1 VSRGATASAVSTR
14 YVRSD
19 APFPLYT
26 IRLQGASDAELGQIS
41 AEMSIGLSVDEMKR
55 ARDYF
60 AQKKRD
66 PTDVELEALGQAW
79 SEHCCYKSSKPVL
92 KKNIYGIAEEKIFAR
107 GDAGVVE
114 FDQDHFF
121 VAKIE
126 SHNHPSAIEPYGGA
140 ATGVGGII
148 RDVLCCG
155 AQPIALVDPLFFG
168 PLDFDREKLPKGV
181 KHPRYLFQGVVEGI
195 RDYGNRVG
203 LPTIAGSFYF
213 HEGFTWNCLV
223 NVGCI
228 GVMPKKDW
236 VPNRA
241 KAAGNVYIYAGGLT
255 GRDGIH
261 GVTFASAELTEGSEE
276 TSRSAV
282 QVGDPITK
290 EPLIHAVREIV
301 EKRLLVGMKD
311 FGGGGL
317 SCVAGELA
325 WDAKLGAEI
334 HLEKIPLKEEGLT
347 PWEIWVSESQERMM
361 LVVEPE
367 KAKEVLHIF
376 RKWDVVAVEV
386 GRVIPEPVV
395 RAFMD
400 GRRVLELD
408 LAFSTAGPVYDRP
421 IALGEGRNGHAGAI
435 TEPEDYA
442 TAFLELL
449 GRWNICSKEWVVR
462 QYDHTV
468 RANTVLQPL
477 QGKIGVQAHGDA
489 SVLKPIET
497 SWRGLAVTCD
507 VNPSLCEADPYW
519 GAASAMDESI
529 RNLAAVGARA
539 SVVCDNLNFGNP
551 EDPKVMG
558 QLSEATR
565 GLAYV
570 ARELQIPFSSGN
582 VSLYNDN
589 PNGPV
594 PPTPT
599 LMALGIVQDIRQ
611 CVTTDLKAAGDKLF
625 LVGQET
631 KAELGG
637 SEYARMRG
645 AAHAGAVPRVDA
657 MFTGRA
663 AEALVTAIEAGLV
676 RACHDLSEG
685 GLAVALAEMALGGDV
700 GATVNL
706 EKVAPGLRNDEKLFS
721 ETNTRWILEVAPDRE
736 EPFRAHFTKA
746 RVPVAELG
754 TVGGTDLHVVE
765 RRNATVLKV
774 PLTNARE
781 AWTAPL
787 HRVVAG

>member
-19 APFPLYT
+19 AEFPLFT
-26 IRLQGASDAELGQIS
+26 IRLQGASDEELEQIS

-55 ARDYF
+55 VRDYF
-60 AQKKRD
+60 AKKGRD
-66 PTDVELEALGQAW
+66 PTDVELEAMGQAW

-114 FDQDHFF
+114 FDKDHFF

-168 PLDFDREKLPKGV
+168 PLDLPHAQLPKGV

-228 GVMPKKDW
+228 GIMPKKDW

-241 KAAGNVYIYAGGLT
+241 KAAGNVYIYAGGRT

-261 GVTFASAELTEGSEE
+261 GVTFASAELSEGSEE
-276 TSRSAV
+276 ASRSAV

-334 HLEKIPLKEEGLT
+334 HLEKIPLKEEGLS

-361 LVVEPE
+361 LVVEPDRV
-367 KAKEVLHIF
+367 KEVLHIF

-386 GRVIPEPVV
+386 GRVIPDPVV
-395 RAFMD
+395 RAFMA
-400 GRRVLELD
+400 GRKVLELD

-421 IALGEGRNGHAGAI
+421 IALPEAQNGHVAALS
-435 TEPEDYA
+435 EPTDYA
-442 TAFLELL
+442 ATLLELL
-449 GRWNICSKEWVVR
+449 GRWNICSKEWVLR

-477 QGKIGVQAHGDA
+477 QGKIGLQSHGDA
-489 SVLKPIET
+489 SVLKPLE
-497 SWRGLAVTCD
+497 SSYRGLAVTCD
-507 VNPSLCEADPYW
+507 VNPSLCETNPYW
-519 GAASAMDESI
+519 GAASAMDEVI
-529 RNLAAVGARA
+529 RNLAAVGART

-551 EDPKVMG
+551 EDPNVMG

-570 ARELQIPFSSGN
+570 ARELQVPFSSGN

-611 CVTTDLKAAGDKLF
+611 CVTTDFKAAGDLVF
-625 LVGQET
+625 LIGQET
-631 KAELGG
+631 SAELGG

-645 AAHAGAVPRVDA
+645 HPRAGPVPHVDA
-657 MFTGRA
+657 RFTGRA
-663 AEALVTAIEAGLV
+663 AEALVTAIEAGHV

-685 GLAVALAEMALGGDV
+685 GLAVALAEMCLGGDI
-700 GATVNL
+700 GASVNL
-706 EKVAPGLRNDEKLFS
+706 EKVAPGLRHDEKLFS
-721 ETNTRWILEVAPDRE
+721 ETNTRWIVEV
-736 EPFRAHFTKA
+736 EPARAEAFRSHFTTAK
-746 RVPVAELG
+746 VPVSELG
-754 TVGGTDLHVVE
+754 TVGGSDFHVIE
-765 RRNATVLKV
+765 RRNVTVFKV
-774 PLTNARE
+774 AVAKMRE
-781 AWTAPL
+781 AWSTPL

>member
-1 VSRGATASAVSTR
+1 VSRGAAASAVASR

-19 APFPLYT
+19 AAFPLYT
-26 IRLQGASDAELGQIS
+26 VRIADAADDELQAIS
-41 AEMSIGLSVDEMKR
+41 NEMAIGLSVEEMR
-55 ARDYF
+55 RVRDYF
-60 AQKKRD
+60 AQKGRD

-79 SEHCCYKSSKPVL
+79 SEHCCYKSSKPIL
-92 KKNIYGIAEEKIFAR
+92 RRNIYGIAEDKVFAR

-114 FDQDHFF
+114 FDEDHFF

-140 ATGVGGII
+140 ATGVGGIL
-148 RDVLCCG
+148 RDILACG

-168 PLDFDREKLPKGV
+168 PLDLAHEKLPKGV

-203 LPTIAGSFYF
+203 IPTIAGSFYF

-236 VPNRA
+236 VPNKA
-241 KAAGNVYIYAGGLT
+241 KAAGNVYIYAGGAT

-261 GVTFASAELTEGSEE
+261 GVTFASAELGEGSEE

-325 WDAKLGAEI
+325 WDAGLGAEI
-334 HLEKIPLKEEGLT
+334 HLEKIPLKQEGLT

-367 KAKEVLHIF
+367 RVEEVLHVF
-376 RKWDVVAVEV
+376 RKWDVTAVEV
-386 GRVIPEPVV
+386 GQVIPDKVV
-395 RAFMD
+395 RAFMH
-400 GRRVLELD
+400 GRQVLELD
-408 LAFSTAGPVYDRP
+408 LAFSTAGPVYERP
-421 IALGEGRNGHAGAI
+421 LTLPESRNGH
-435 TEPEDYA
+435 TPTLPEPADA
-442 TAFLELL
+442 AAAFLEMLS
-449 GRWNICSKEWVVR
+449 RWNVCSKEWAIR
-462 QYDHTV
+462 QYDHVV

-477 QGKIGVQAHGDA
+477 QGKVGLAAHGDA
-489 SVLKPIET
+489 SVLKPLES

-507 VNPSLCEADPYW
+507 VNPSLCEANPYW
-519 GAASAMDESI
+519 GAASAMDECV
-529 RNLAAVGARA
+529 RNLAAVGARL

-551 EDPKVMG
+551 EDPHVMG

-570 ARELQIPFSSGN
+570 ARELNVPFSSGN
-582 VSLYNDN
+582 VSLYNDS
-589 PNGPV
+589 PHGPV

-599 LMALGIVQDIRQ
+599 LMAMGIVQDLRK
-611 CVTTDLKAAGDKLF
+611 CVTTDLKEAGNRLF

-631 KAELGG
+631 KPELGG

-645 AAHAGAVPRVDA
+645 VPDAGPVPRVDA
-657 MFTGRA
+657 RFTGRA
-663 AEALVTAIEAGLV
+663 AEAVVTAIEAGLL

-685 GLAVALAEMALGGDV
+685 GLAVAVAEMALGGDM
-700 GATVNL
+700 GATINL
-706 EKVAPGLRNDEKLFS
+706 EKVAPGLRADEKLYS
-721 ETNTRWILEVAPDRE
+721 ETNTRWLCEVRPDDAE
-736 EPFRAHFTKA
+736 AFRAHFSKA
-746 RVPVAELG
+746 QIPVSEVG
-754 TVGGTDLHVVE
+754 TVGGPDLHVID
-765 RRNATVLKV
+765 RRGATVLRIG
-774 PLTNARE
+774 LDAARE
-781 AWTAPL
+781 AWSAPM